1 MDRER
6 INEYRQLFADKAREL
21 WSDLGEEVKWA
32 KDVTEIRLQMEF
44 LEAKQERLFKEFGK
58 AVFLAGSCEG
68 PAVDSLLKE
77 IAGLED
83 ALQRK
88 YLELQKLKAAK

>member
-1 MDRER
+1 MDRDR
-6 INEYRQLFADKAREL
+6 INEYRQLFADKAREV
-21 WSDLGEEVKWA
+21 WGDLSEEVKWA

-58 AVFLAGSCEG
+58 AVYLSGRCEG

-77 IAGLED
+77 ISGLED

-88 YLELQKLKAAK
+88 YLELQKLKAK